1 MRSVESSGKTID
13 EAILMAVAQ
22 LGVQRDNLEI
32 EILEE
37 PVKGLFGII
46 GARDARIRATVKKT
60 PGEKA
65 KEFLLEMLELM
76 GIEAAAVDVS
86 EKSNCIN
93 IEIKGSGMGLLI
105 GYRGETLDAIQ
116 YLVSLY
122 VNKQT
127 EEYIRVIVD
136 TENYRAKREETLK
149 RLARRL
155 AHKVAKTKKRVVL
168 EPMNPYER
176 RIIHSALQ
184 NNRFVKTYSEGE
196 EPHRRVVIALK

>member
-1 MRSVESSGKTID
+1 MKSVVSSGKTID

-46 GARDARIRATVKKT
+46 GAKDARIRATIKKSL
-60 PGEKA
+60 GDKA
-65 KEFLLEMLELM
+65 KEFLLKLLELM
-76 GIEAAAVDVS
+76 GVDAVVDVN
-86 EKSNCIN
+86 EKSDYIS
-93 IEIKGSGMGLLI
+93 IEIKGPGMGILI
-105 GYRGETLDAIQ
+105 GYRGETLDSLQ

-122 VNKQT
+122 VNKET
-127 EEYIRVIVD
+127 EKYKRVVID
-136 TENYRAKREETLK
+136 TENYRAKREETLRK
-149 RLARRL
+149 LAKRL

-176 RIIHSALQ
+176 RIIHSTLQ
-184 NNRFVKTYSEGE
+184 NDRFVKTYSEGE
-196 EPHRRVVIALK
+196 EPFRKVVITLK